1 MGLDKVRIATE
12 KAGPNYFGVLLDEN
26 RYLLASAFARNL
38 NTVSSYLREYSR
50 SITSELPVSID
61 SNLLRGMFRL
71 FEGKAIPIQYKFNTE
86 HISRYQSRVSDI
98 LSEIPHGKVTTYGLI
113 AKRLHSGPR
122 AVGNAV
128 GSNPWPLFVP
138 CHRVVP
144 STLSIG
150 NYSMCG
156 RLGENGSVKRELLEK
171 ESVPFEHDVIPT
183 QAVWTPGR

>member
-1 MGLDKVRIATE
+1 MDKVSIATK
-12 KAGPNYFGVLLDEN
+12 KAGPNYFGILLDKN
-26 RYLLASAFARNL
+26 RHLLASAFTGNL
-38 NTVSSYLREYSR
+38 NTLRSYLREYSR
-50 SITSELPVSID
+50 SITSELPVSTD
-61 SNLLRGMFRL
+61 SNLLRGMFSL
-71 FEGKAIPIQYKFNTE
+71 FDGKASQIQYKFNTE
-86 HISRYQSRVSDI
+86 HISRYQSRVSDV

-156 RLGENGSVKRELLEK
+156 RLGENGSATKRELLER
-171 ESVPFEHDVIPT
+171 ENVPFEHDMIPIR
-183 QAVWTPGR
+183 AVWTPSR